1 MDGFLFFFIV
11 VLNLFFSTCAL
22 MTFDFIK
29 LFFCFLLAFVAI
41 CLVFL
46 RILCKIFGFF
56 FAGEFVAQFK
66 VTVILMPN
74 GPLKI
79 TGLPFEPEA
88 YQTEYKIED
97 EDVKVRHNRSL
108 AVGQS
113 LLLCIFG
120 ICL

>member
-1 MDGFLFFFIV
+1 MLLLPFV
-11 VLNLFFSTCAL
+11 WYSSESYARFS
-22 MTFDFIK
+22 
-29 LFFCFLLAFVAI
+29 
-41 CLVFL
+41 
-46 RILCKIFGFF
+46 GFF